1 MFIQT
6 EATPN
11 PATLKFLPGQSVM
24 RSGSADFPSAEGA
37 DASPLASR
45 IFAVD
50 GVVGVF
56 LGPDFVSVSKN
67 DTVDWA
73 HIKPAIL
80 GAVMEH
86 YQSGDPVMAG
96 EAVPGSPVM
105 PSMTDRM
112 VKWLARSRNCWTRGY
127 ALQWL
132 RMVVTSRSTA
142 LTVV

>member
-56 LGPDFVSVSKN
+56 LGNQRACDLRRGNCAQKDAACGSDCKFLHVLIPISYLRLMRGLTHSN
-67 DTVDWA
+67 A
-73 HIKPAIL
+73 NH
-80 GAVMEH
+80 
-86 YQSGDPVMAG
+86 SAG
-96 EAVPGSPVM
+96 
-105 PSMTDRM
+105 
-112 VKWLARSRNCWTRGY
+112 
-127 ALQWL
+127 
-132 RMVVTSRSTA
+132 STA
-142 LTVV
+142 LCLSLTSR